1 MRFRVKNDLRTYDN
15 SWKVATVQVNDY
27 TRVCLNLIWI
37 LMLYDVPHEL
47 SLISAQFFVLNLDS
61 WFDVLSNKFIIF
73 WYSIIILLYQS

>member
-37 LMLYDVPHEL
+37 LMLYVPHEL
-47 SLISAQFFVLNLDS
+47 SLISD
-61 WFDVLSNKFIIF
+61 
-73 WYSIIILLYQS
+73 